1 MKQLAIGLVIGV
13 ALSITLGLIAGETFY
28 KGKVVYVVVG
38 SANIRNEPNG
48 EKIGSVNKGTQLVV
62 LEDSE
67 KWTKVYT
74 TGYIWKESLT
84 GRREKLAGA
93 SYRALMIVVKEEK
106 EAADILARLKNG
118 ADFKELA
125 KEHSIDA
132 ATAARGGDLGEF
144 YKGDFAP
151 VIEEAILA
159 IKPGELSSV
168 IKSNIGY
175 HLFKRIK

>member
-1 MKQLAIGLVIGV
+1 MKQLAIGIIIGV
-13 ALSITLGLIAGETFY
+13 LLSLTLGLIAGETFY
-28 KGKVVYVVVG
+28 RGKIVYVIAN
-38 SANIRNEPNG
+38 SENIRNEPNG

-84 GRREKLAGA
+84 GKREKLAGA
-93 SYRALMIVVKEEK
+93 SYRALMIVVKEQSEAEK
-106 EAADILARLKNG
+106 ILAQLQQG
-118 ADFKELA
+118 ADFKTLA

-132 ATAARGGDLGEF
+132 ATAPRGGDLGEF

-159 IKPGELSSV
+159 IKPGEISAV

-175 HLFKRIK
+175 HVFKRIK